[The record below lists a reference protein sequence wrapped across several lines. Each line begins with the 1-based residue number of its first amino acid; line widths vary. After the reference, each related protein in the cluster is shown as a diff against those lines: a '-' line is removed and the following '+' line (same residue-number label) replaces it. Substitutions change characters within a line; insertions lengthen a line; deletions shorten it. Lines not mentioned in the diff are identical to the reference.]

1 MPKPFFLHRS
11 SGLYVRFLVPA
22 KLRACIGS
30 RFLIRPLYLP
40 RGDAARLAA
49 ARMGMA
55 LSKVFAALRRLEGCM
70 DKAEMDELLRKA
82 ASGELF
88 ELTLEGVELPNGTR
102 VARAQIDTPQDALL
116 FAETFGLPSPAS
128 EPTEAFWERA
138 GRRKQQMRE
147 ASARIQAESAGLRL
161 SKAIADH
168 LADLE
173 RANLHSKTVLESRH
187 SLRLFAGAIVADVP
201 VSSLSQDHVRA
212 FFEVVRWWPANA
224 TKRLPYR
231 DMANVHQVVAAA
243 RENEEPAPAAWTQ
256 AKHRQRLSV
265 FLVSLVDGG
274 HLERNPLRGVRP
286 METPDAEDKGS
297 PFSTEQ
303 LQALFEP
310 AAFSAWAAKW
320 PHRWFG
326 TMLGLYSGARV
337 TEVAQLRI
345 GDIDI
350 VNGVQGFF
358 VRASQEDKRVKNPN
372 SRRFVPLAGPVLAA
386 GFLDYVAEVKAAGHV
401 RIFPNLPGSKELSYG
416 RQLSRQFST
425 YAKRRGVEEK
435 GQGFHGFRHTFAS
448 LLDTAGAT
456 PSAIAPLT
464 GHSRG
469 QTVLERHYIDRGSLP
484 DRVATLARFVAPVE
498 LPAYTPGQFAE
509 QLKRA
514 AVVAERDK
522 RGKKSKAK
530 AR

>member
-1 MPKPFFLHRS
+1 
-11 SGLYVRFLVPA
+11 
-22 KLRACIGS
+22 
-30 RFLIRPLYLP
+30 
-40 RGDAARLAA
+40 
-49 ARMGMA
+49 
-55 LSKVFAALRRLEGCM
+55 M

-168 LADLE
+168 LADSE

-187 SLRLFAGAIVADVP
+187 SLRLFAGAVGVDVP
-201 VSSLSQDHVRA
+201 VSSLNQDHVRA
-212 FFEVVRWWPANA
+212 FFDVVRWWPANA

-231 DMANVHQVVAAA
+231 DMVDVHEVIAAA
-243 RENEEPAPAAWTQ
+243 KANGEPAPAAWTQ

-265 FLVSLVDGG
+265 FLVSLVAGG
-274 HLERNPLRGVRP
+274 HLERNPLQGVRSL
-286 METPDAEDKGS
+286 ETPDTEDTGA
-297 PFSTEQ
+297 PFTTAQ

-310 AAFSAWAAKW
+310 APFTEWASKW

-326 TMLGLYSGARV
+326 TMLGLFSGARV
-337 TEVAQLRI
+337 TEVAQLRV
-345 GDIDI
+345 DD
-350 VNGVQGFF
+350 VLAVDGVEGFY
-358 VRASQEDKRVKNPN
+358 VRAAAEGQRVKNKN
-372 SRRFVPLAGPVLAA
+372 SRRFVPLAAPVLAA
-386 GFLDYVAEVKAAGHV
+386 GFLDYVGEVKAAGHE
-401 RIFPNLPGSKELSYG
+401 RIFPNLPGGNGLSYG

-425 YAKRRGVEEK
+425 YAKARGVDEK

-448 LLDTAGAT
+448 LLDAAGAT
-456 PSAIAPLT
+456 PSAIGALT
-464 GHSRG
+464 GHARG
-469 QTVLERHYIDRGSLP
+469 QSVLERHYIDRGSLP
-484 DRVATLARFVAPVE
+484 DRVATLGRFMPPVE

-514 AVVAERDK
+514 AVLAK
-522 RGKKSKAK
+522 RE
-530 AR
+530 ARASTTKTNAPA